1 MDLDE
6 TKTYDFILL
15 PATTIC
21 LFSDDENQTVRLL
34 EKVSRLLKPEGRFML
49 TCGFIR
55 MEQERNFLLCR

>member
-34 EKVSRLLKPEGRFML
+34 EKVSRL
-49 TCGFIR
+49 
-55 MEQERNFLLCR
+55 